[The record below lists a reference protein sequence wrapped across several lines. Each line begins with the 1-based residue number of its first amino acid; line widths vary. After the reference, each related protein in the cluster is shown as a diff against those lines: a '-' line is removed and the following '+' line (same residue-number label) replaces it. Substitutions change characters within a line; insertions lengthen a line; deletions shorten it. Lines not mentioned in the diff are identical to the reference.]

1 MDKDFFKRY
10 PIFTGLVAVCVLAFA
25 VELFLVFRAS
35 SATTK
40 ADRALKSAVDTLS
53 TSLSAT
59 PAATSDNLQA
69 AQQNLADL
77 QKQLDSIVQT
87 LGQTGN
93 FSPPP
98 ADAVTLM
105 GDVQHF
111 VDDFNAQAKAKGIVI
126 ADPANFTFG
135 MGQYYGPVTPPPP
148 DKIPVVFKQMEILE
162 YILNKLF
169 TAKPGDQKMMLES
182 VERENEV
189 VVTNSGSNGNDQ
201 GPKDTFAVPPLVSA
215 KQAGAVDTLA
225 FRFKFIAYT
234 DTLRAF
240 LNELAQF
247 EYPLVVRSV
256 EVQQASEDTLNAA
269 IGAAPAA
276 AAGTST
282 ANGNVSLAAVVL
294 PSGDAAA
301 VTPDTTAA
309 TPAPAAPAAPTRQEV
324 ITNNLSEF
332 TVVIEYINL
341 IPPKPTGAP
350 SA

>member
-1 MDKDFFKRY
+1 MDTEFFKRY

-35 SATTK
+35 SATAK
-40 ADRALKSAVDTLS
+40 ADRALRSAVGALS
-53 TSLSAT
+53 TTLSAT
-59 PAATSDNLQA
+59 PATTSDNLQA

-77 QKQLDSIVQT
+77 QKQLNGIVQT
-87 LGQTGN
+87 LGKTGN
-93 FSPPP
+93 FSEPP

-105 GDVQHF
+105 GDAQHF
-111 VDDFNAQAKAKGIVI
+111 VDDFNAQAKSKGIVI
-126 ADPANFTFG
+126 VDPANFTFG
-135 MGQYYGPVTPPPP
+135 MGQYWGPVTPPPP

-162 YILNKLF
+162 YILKQLF
-169 TAKPGDQKMMLES
+169 AAKPADQQMILES

-189 VVTNSGSNGNDQ
+189 VVTNQGSSANDE

-215 KQAGAVDTLA
+215 KQPGAVDTLA
-225 FRFKFIAYT
+225 FRLKFIAYT

-247 EYPLVVRSV
+247 DYPLVVRSV
-256 EVQQASEDTLNAA
+256 EVQQASEDTVNAA
-269 IGAAPAA
+269 ASPAA
-276 AAGTST
+276 AAASSD
-282 ANGNVSLAAVVL
+282 GNVSLAAVVL
-294 PSGDAAA
+294 PTGDTAAA
-301 VTPDTTAA
+301 TPDASA
-309 TPAPAAPAAPTRQEV
+309 TPAPAAPAGPVRQEV

-341 IPPKPTGAP
+341 VPPKTTGAP

>member
-35 SATTK
+35 SATAK
-40 ADRALKSAVDTLS
+40 ADRALKSAVGTLS
-53 TSLSAT
+53 TTLSAT

-77 QKQLDSIVQT
+77 QKQLNDIVQT

-111 VDDFNAQAKAKGIVI
+111 VDDFNAQAKSKDIVI

-135 MGQYYGPVTPPPP
+135 MGQYWGPVTPPPP
-148 DKIPVVFKQMEILE
+148 EKIPVVFKQMEVLE

-169 TAKPGDQKMMLES
+169 AAKPADQQMILES

-189 VVTNSGSNGNDQ
+189 VLANPGSNANDQ

-215 KQAGAVDTLA
+215 KQPGAVDTLA

-256 EVQQASEDTLNAA
+256 EVQQAPVDAANAA
-269 IGAAPAA
+269 SPAA
-276 AAGTST
+276 AT
-282 ANGNVSLAAVVL
+282 AVSNGNLSLAAVVL
-294 PSGDAAA
+294 PSGDAGT
-301 VTPDTTAA
+301 VTPDASA
-309 TPAPAAPAAPTRQEV
+309 TPAAPAAPAGPVRQEV

>member
-35 SATTK
+35 AATAK
-40 ADRALKSAVDTLS
+40 ADRALKSAVGTLS
-53 TSLSAT
+53 STLSAT

-69 AQQNLADL
+69 ARQNLADL
-77 QKQLDSIVQT
+77 QKQLDDIVQS
-87 LGQTGN
+87 LSQTGN

-98 ADAVTLM
+98 TDAVTLM

-111 VDDFNAQAKAKGIVI
+111 VDDFNAQAKSKEIVI

-148 DKIPVVFKQMEILE
+148 DKITVVFKQMEVLE

-169 TAKPGDQKMMLES
+169 AAKPADQRMMLES

-189 VVTNSGSNGNDQ
+189 VDTNPGSNANDQ
-201 GPKDTFAVPPLVSA
+201 GPKDTFTVPPLVSA
-215 KQAGAVDTLA
+215 KQPGAVDTLA

-269 IGAAPAA
+269 VAAANP
-276 AAGTST
+276 AAGTPASS
-282 ANGNVSLAAVVL
+282 GNLSFAAVVL
-294 PSGDAAA
+294 PSGDSAA
-301 VTPDTTAA
+301 VTPDASAA
-309 TPAPAAPAAPTRQEV
+309 PAPAAAAAPTRQAV